1 MDENS
6 LSPDYDS
13 DGIPDCLDPDDDN
26 DGCLDTEDA
35 FPFDAT
41 ECLDTDADGE
51 GNNKDLDD
59 DNDGQID
66 EYEIDC
72 GSDPLNDASMSDD
85 LDTDGIQD
93 CMDPDI
99 DGDGCLNYEDAFPYN
114 PLECVD
120 SDNDGLGDNEDPD
133 DNNDGCEDT
142 DLCISEL
149 ITPNEMGIESV
160 WLIQNIT
167 QYPNA
172 HVRVFDRHR
181 QLVFEQQGYKSDWDG
196 KYQKSKKPLPAGP
209 YYYIVQLNDGS
220 AARTGWLYIT
230 Y

>member
-1 MDENS
+1 MDE
-6 LSPDYDS
+6 Y
-13 DGIPDCLDPDDDN
+13 
-26 DGCLDTEDA
+26 
-35 FPFDAT
+35 
-41 ECLDTDADGE
+41 
-51 GNNKDLDD
+51 
-59 DNDGQID
+59 Q
-66 EYEIDC
+66 IDC

-85 LDTDGIQD
+85 LDTDGIPD
-93 CMDPDI
+93 CVDPDI
-99 DGDGCLNYEDAFPYN
+99 DVDGCLNYADAFPYN

-149 ITPNEMGIESV
+149 ITPNEIGIESV

-181 QLVFEQQGYKSDWDG
+181 QLVFEQQSYKSDWDG